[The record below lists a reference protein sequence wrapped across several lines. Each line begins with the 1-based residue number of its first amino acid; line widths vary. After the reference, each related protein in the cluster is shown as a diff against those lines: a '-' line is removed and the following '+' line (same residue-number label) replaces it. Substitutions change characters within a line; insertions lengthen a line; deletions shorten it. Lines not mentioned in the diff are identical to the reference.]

1 VVVAKGRGLLAQ
13 KIKREARWYEIPI
26 MENVALAQAL
36 YRTVE
41 VGDTI
46 PAKLYTA
53 VAEVLAFIYRAQAN
67 LRAEQERRRA
77 ASGSAGVASS
87 AGPAGSAGAGTGA
100 PPR

>member
-1 VVVAKGRGLLAQ
+1 
-13 KIKREARWYEIPI
+13 

-67 LRAEQERRRA
+67 LRAEQDRRRNAA
-77 ASGSAGVASS
+77 ASAAAGSTGAAGA
-87 AGPAGSAGAGTGA
+87 AGPAGPGAGTSTSAGTGV
-100 PPR
+100 PLR